1 MGGRDTC
8 KFYPGKRYD
17 NGVLEDPAGQGVESV
32 RSIRDA
38 IRIKVEKLITELL
51 VD

>member
-1 MGGRDTC
+1 MGCRDTC
-8 KFYPGKRYD
+8 QFYPSNRYED
-17 NGVLEDPAGQGVESV
+17 GVLEEPAGQGVESV
-32 RSIRDA
+32 RPIRDA